1 MSVVKTAVSLPFK
14 LFKWANSIWYSV
26 AMFGPVYVLIAMA
39 SVLLGGF
46 GRFGLEIAWFPTTW
60 AGFSG
65 GAFALVMMFLGGM
78 MAVTIAMEYKN
89 NPKSALYYMAVFF
102 GLFHALVI
110 MLTVGI
116 MYVMGA
122 WTSVLIVLM
131 GIMAFAMAFRPF
143 ITKFDASFAIAGLVG
158 VIGYY
163 GIYLFFPGFV
173 GTVGI
178 PGLVLV
184 AGITFI
190 FLWLVLGFAES
201 GLEAVAKILN
211 AWPILTTLGALCMLE
226 AALTYFGFPLLG
238 GF

>member
-14 LFKWANSIWYSV
+14 LFKWANFIWYSV

-39 SVLLGGF
+39 SVFLGGF

-60 AGFSG
+60 EGFVAGSFS
-65 GAFALVMMFLGGM
+65 LVLMFLGGM
-78 MAVTIAMEYKN
+78 MAVTIAMEYN
-89 NPKSALYYMAVFF
+89 NNEKSVLYHMAVLF
-102 GLFHALVI
+102 GLFHAIVI

-116 MYVMGA
+116 MYVMDA
-122 WTSVLIVLM
+122 WSNVIIILM
-131 GIMAFAMAFRPF
+131 GVMAFTMAFRPF
-143 ITKFDASFAIAGLVG
+143 MRFSVSFAISGLAG
-158 VIGYY
+158 VIAYY
-163 GIYLFFPGFV
+163 GVYLFFPGFV

-190 FLWLVLGFAES
+190 FLWLVLGFAEA

-211 AWPILTTLGALCMLE
+211 AWPILTILGALCMTE
-226 AALTYFGFPLLG
+226 ATLTYFGFSLLG